1 MFYGLSKVLK
11 QLLPKQLFYRGLLIV
26 ALPIVIL
33 QITISVVFFD
43 SLWIKTNKGMTRA
56 LVGEIKT
63 FIDLYTS
70 DGVDKSFIENTFE
83 QYSQIDVIYFN
94 EKEFSDLMNEKW
106 YSPIDR
112 SLRRELK
119 SKNLNYWFDTSR
131 FKNTVNL
138 KIQVQSGYFDF
149 FIPRDRLTSTSVR
162 IFALWITLP
171 AILIVAIAIIFLKNQ
186 TRPIKK
192 LAEVSKK
199 FGRGEDIEEFVP
211 SGASEIRQAGFEFEK
226 MRKRIL
232 RHLNQRSEM
241 LSGISHD
248 LRTPLTRMKLQ
259 ISLMKD
265 EKAKS
270 ELETDVN
277 EMTSMLDSYVS
288 FVKTESP
295 EPIETIIINEL
306 IGDIVKTVEKNGIE
320 LTIKEKN
327 TIQTSGRQIQ
337 LKRAF
342 NNIIDNSQRYAKK
355 IEIIL
360 YTNEKDCVIEFND
373 DGEGIPKNKYED
385 VFKPFFTL
393 DPSRNKLKGESG
405 LGLTITRDIIRSHGG
420 DVKLSESNLG
430 GLQLKVLLPL

>member
-1 MFYGLSKVLK
+1 MIKKIIPSTLIGRSIIIIFVPIIIIVLLTSFVFYQTSWSIISKRLTESVAADINVLVKLINSDLTDNAINIANQDFKMKINIISDK
-11 QLLPKQLFYRGLLIV
+11 QLLSSKFSLNSGILSNRLNQSLSNLKKKFDYDLSNLEEGVLIY
-26 ALPIVIL
+26 IQIEEDIL
-33 QITISVVFFD
+33 
-43 SLWIKTNKGMTRA
+43 
-56 LVGEIKT
+56 EIN
-63 FIDLYTS
+63 
-70 DGVDKSFIENTFE
+70 VDK
-83 QYSQIDVIYFN
+83 
-94 EKEFSDLMNEKW
+94 
-106 YSPIDR
+106 
-112 SLRRELK
+112 
-119 SKNLNYWFDTSR
+119 
-131 FKNTVNL
+131 
-138 KIQVQSGYFDF
+138 
-149 FIPRDRLTSTSVR
+149 DRLYSESAFVFLLWM
-162 IFALWITLP
+162 IFASI
-171 AILIVAIAIIFLKNQ
+171 ILFFMSYFLMSRQLRPLKRLAII
-186 TRPIKK
+186 
-192 LAEVSKK
+192 AET
-199 FGRGEDIEEFVP
+199 FGRGLDAPDIKTA
-211 SGASEIRQAGFEFEK
+211 GAYEIRQTANAFNQ
-226 MRKRIL
+226 MRTRIKRFL
-232 RHLNQRSEM
+232 KQRTEM
-241 LSGISHD
+241 LAGVSHD

-270 ELETDVN
+270 ELEVDIN

-306 IGDIVKTVEKNGIE
+306 IGDIVKTVEKNGVE

-373 DGEGIPKNKYED
+373 DGEGIPRDKYED

-420 DVKLSESNLG
+420 DVKLSDSNLG

>member
-1 MFYGLSKVLK
+1 MIKKIIPSTLIGRSIIIIFVPIIIIVLLTSFVFYQTSWSIISKRLTESVAADINVLVKLINSDLTDNAINIANQDFKMKINIINDK
-11 QLLPKQLFYRGLLIV
+11 QLLSSKSTLNSGILSNRLNQSLSNLKKKFDYDLSNLEEGVLIY
-26 ALPIVIL
+26 IQIEEDIL
-33 QITISVVFFD
+33 
-43 SLWIKTNKGMTRA
+43 
-56 LVGEIKT
+56 EIN
-63 FIDLYTS
+63 
-70 DGVDKSFIENTFE
+70 VDK
-83 QYSQIDVIYFN
+83 
-94 EKEFSDLMNEKW
+94 
-106 YSPIDR
+106 
-112 SLRRELK
+112 
-119 SKNLNYWFDTSR
+119 
-131 FKNTVNL
+131 
-138 KIQVQSGYFDF
+138 
-149 FIPRDRLTSTSVR
+149 DRLYSESAFVFLLWM
-162 IFALWITLP
+162 IFASI
-171 AILIVAIAIIFLKNQ
+171 ILFFMSYFLMSRQLRPLKRLAII
-186 TRPIKK
+186 
-192 LAEVSKK
+192 AET
-199 FGRGEDIEEFVP
+199 FGRGLDAPDIKTA
-211 SGASEIRQAGFEFEK
+211 GAYEIRQTANAFNQ
-226 MRKRIL
+226 MRTRIKRFL
-232 RHLNQRSEM
+232 KQRTEM
-241 LSGISHD
+241 LAGVSHD

-270 ELETDVN
+270 ELEVDVN

-306 IGDIVKTVEKNGIE
+306 IGDIVKTVEKNGVE

-342 NNIIDNSQRYAKK
+342 NNIIDNSKRYAKK

-373 DGEGIPKNKYED
+373 DGEGIPRDKYED

-420 DVKLSESNLG
+420 DVKLSDSNLG

>member
-1 MFYGLSKVLK
+1 MIRKIIPSTLIGRSIIIIFVPIIIIVLITSFVFYQTSWSIISKRLTESVAADINVLVKLIDSDLTNIAINIANQDFKMKINIINDK
-11 QLLPKQLFYRGLLIV
+11 QLLSSKFSLNSGILSNRLNQSLSNLKKIFDYDLSNLEEGVLIY
-26 ALPIVIL
+26 IQIDDDIL
-33 QITISVVFFD
+33 
-43 SLWIKTNKGMTRA
+43 
-56 LVGEIKT
+56 EIN
-63 FIDLYTS
+63 
-70 DGVDKSFIENTFE
+70 VDK
-83 QYSQIDVIYFN
+83 
-94 EKEFSDLMNEKW
+94 
-106 YSPIDR
+106 
-112 SLRRELK
+112 
-119 SKNLNYWFDTSR
+119 
-131 FKNTVNL
+131 
-138 KIQVQSGYFDF
+138 
-149 FIPRDRLTSTSVR
+149 DRLYSESAFVFLLWM
-162 IFALWITLP
+162 IFASI
-171 AILIVAIAIIFLKNQ
+171 ILFFMSYFLMSRQLRPLKRLAII
-186 TRPIKK
+186 
-192 LAEVSKK
+192 AET
-199 FGRGEDIEEFVP
+199 FGRGLDAPDIKTA
-211 SGASEIRQAGFEFEK
+211 GAYEIRQTANAFNQ
-226 MRKRIL
+226 MRTRIKRFL
-232 RHLNQRSEM
+232 KQRTEM
-241 LSGISHD
+241 LAGVSHD

-270 ELETDVN
+270 ELEVDVN

-306 IGDIVKTVEKNGIE
+306 IGDIVKTVEKNVVK
-320 LTIKEKN
+320 LTVKEKN

-342 NNIIDNSQRYAKK
+342 NNIIDNSKRYAKK

-373 DGEGIPKNKYED
+373 DGEGIPRDKYED

-420 DVKLSESNLG
+420 DVKLSDSNLG

>member
-1 MFYGLSKVLK
+1 MIKKIIPSTLIGRSIIIIFVPIIIIVLLTSFVFYQTSWSIISKRLTESVAADINVLVKLINSDLTDNAVNIANQDFKMKINIINDKQILSSKFNLKSGILSNRLNQSLSNLKKKFDYDLSNLEEGVLIYI
-11 QLLPKQLFYRGLLIV
+11 QIEED
-26 ALPIVIL
+26 IL
-33 QITISVVFFD
+33 
-43 SLWIKTNKGMTRA
+43 
-56 LVGEIKT
+56 EIN
-63 FIDLYTS
+63 
-70 DGVDKSFIENTFE
+70 VDK
-83 QYSQIDVIYFN
+83 
-94 EKEFSDLMNEKW
+94 
-106 YSPIDR
+106 
-112 SLRRELK
+112 
-119 SKNLNYWFDTSR
+119 
-131 FKNTVNL
+131 
-138 KIQVQSGYFDF
+138 
-149 FIPRDRLTSTSVR
+149 DRLYSESAFVFLLWM
-162 IFALWITLP
+162 IFASI
-171 AILIVAIAIIFLKNQ
+171 ILFFMSYFLMSRQLRPLKRLAII
-186 TRPIKK
+186 
-192 LAEVSKK
+192 AET
-199 FGRGEDIEEFVP
+199 FGRGLDAPDIKTA
-211 SGASEIRQAGFEFEK
+211 GAYEIRQTANAFNQ
-226 MRKRIL
+226 MRTRIKRFL
-232 RHLNQRSEM
+232 KQRTEM
-241 LSGISHD
+241 LAGVSHD

-270 ELETDVN
+270 ELEVDVN

-306 IGDIVKTVEKNGIE
+306 IGDIVKTVEKNSVE

-342 NNIIDNSQRYAKK
+342 NNIIDNSKRYAKK

-373 DGEGIPKNKYED
+373 DGEGIPRDKYED

>member
-1 MFYGLSKVLK
+1 MIKKIIPSTLIGRSIIIIFVPIIIIVILTSFVFYQTSWSIISKRLTESVAADINVLVKLINSDLTDNAINIANQDFKMKINIINDK
-11 QLLPKQLFYRGLLIV
+11 QLLSSNFSLNSGILSNRLNQSLSNLKKNFDYDLSNLEEGILIY
-26 ALPIVIL
+26 IQIEEDIL
-33 QITISVVFFD
+33 
-43 SLWIKTNKGMTRA
+43 
-56 LVGEIKT
+56 EIN
-63 FIDLYTS
+63 
-70 DGVDKSFIENTFE
+70 VDK
-83 QYSQIDVIYFN
+83 
-94 EKEFSDLMNEKW
+94 
-106 YSPIDR
+106 
-112 SLRRELK
+112 
-119 SKNLNYWFDTSR
+119 
-131 FKNTVNL
+131 
-138 KIQVQSGYFDF
+138 
-149 FIPRDRLTSTSVR
+149 DRLYSETAFVFLLWM
-162 IFALWITLP
+162 IFASI
-171 AILIVAIAIIFLKNQ
+171 ILFFMSYFLISRQLKPLKRLAII
-186 TRPIKK
+186 
-192 LAEVSKK
+192 AET
-199 FGRGEDIEEFVP
+199 FGRGLDAPDIKTA
-211 SGASEIRQAGFEFEK
+211 GAYEIRQTAKAFNQ
-226 MRKRIL
+226 MRTRIKRFL
-232 RHLNQRSEM
+232 KQRTEM
-241 LSGISHD
+241 LAGVSHD

-270 ELETDVN
+270 ELEVDVN

-306 IGDIVKTVEKNGIE
+306 IGDIVKTVEKNGVE
-320 LTIKEKN
+320 LIIKEEN

-373 DGEGIPKNKYED
+373 DGEGIPRDKYED

>member
-1 MFYGLSKVLK
+1 MIKKIIPSTLIGRSIIIIFVPIIIIVLLTSFVFYQTSWSIISKRLTESVAADINVLVKLINSDLTDNAIDIANQDFKMKINIINGK
-11 QLLPKQLFYRGLLIV
+11 QLLSSKSSLNSGILSNRLNQSLSNLKKKFDYDLSNLEEGVLIFIQIEEDILEINVDKDRLYSESAFVFLLWMIFASIILFFMSYFLMSKQLR
-26 ALPIVIL
+26 P
-33 QITISVVFFD
+33 
-43 SLWIKTNKGMTRA
+43 
-56 LVGEIKT
+56 
-63 FIDLYTS
+63 
-70 DGVDKSFIENTFE
+70 
-83 QYSQIDVIYFN
+83 
-94 EKEFSDLMNEKW
+94 
-106 YSPIDR
+106 
-112 SLRRELK
+112 LK
-119 SKNLNYWFDTSR
+119 
-131 FKNTVNL
+131 
-138 KIQVQSGYFDF
+138 
-149 FIPRDRLTSTSVR
+149 RL
-162 IFALWITLP
+162 
-171 AILIVAIAIIFLKNQ
+171 AII
-186 TRPIKK
+186 
-192 LAEVSKK
+192 AET
-199 FGRGEDIEEFVP
+199 FGRGLDAPDIKTA
-211 SGASEIRQAGFEFEK
+211 GAYEIRQTANAFNQ
-226 MRKRIL
+226 MRTRIKRFL
-232 RHLNQRSEM
+232 KQRTEM
-241 LSGISHD
+241 LAGVSHD

-259 ISLMKD
+259 ISLIKD

-270 ELETDVN
+270 ELEVDIN

-306 IGDIVKTVEKNGIE
+306 IGEIIKTVEKNGVE
-320 LTIKEKN
+320 LIIKEKN

-373 DGEGIPKNKYED
+373 NGKGIPRDKYED

-420 DVKLSESNLG
+420 DVKLSESYLG